1 MLSAVYTRV
10 DEAREGQRQIATS
23 ELSAH
28 RDFSVHICVFLH
40 TRFSKDPAVQ
50 SFLPRELLRI
60 VDYVGLGETTRPNTG
75 VPTFPC
81 ASPSLGD
88 LLRPTWSGAVPE
100 S

>member
-75 VPTFPC
+75 SHISVCITVTGGL
-81 ASPSLGD
+81 AKTHLVWGS
-88 LLRPTWSGAVPE
+88 A
-100 S
+100 